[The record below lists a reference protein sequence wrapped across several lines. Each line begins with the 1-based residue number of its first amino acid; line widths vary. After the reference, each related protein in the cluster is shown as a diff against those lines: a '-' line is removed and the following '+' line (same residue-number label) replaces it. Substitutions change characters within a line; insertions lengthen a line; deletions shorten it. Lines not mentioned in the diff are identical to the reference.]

1 MCRPRQVGSSLG
13 RGRLLSSRGKRGRAS
28 QTTPTTRDLFPR
40 DRSTLCLKP
49 RPPVVMVMGHVDH
62 GKTTL
67 LDWLRK
73 TSVAEREAGGITQHI
88 GAFSVQLSTGE
99 RLTFLD
105 TPGHAAFSSMRARGA
120 SVTDIAVLV
129 VAGDDG
135 VMVQTR
141 ECVDLVRSAR
151 VPLVVA
157 INKCDKP
164 GAEPVSL
171 PALLH
176 SLASLLHPCVPYN
189 EKVRPARIILTPTHS

>member
-1 MCRPRQVGSSLG
+1 M
-13 RGRLLSSRGKRGRAS
+13 
-28 QTTPTTRDLFPR
+28 
-40 DRSTLCLKP
+40 
-49 RPPVVMVMGHVDH
+49 VVDKVC
-62 GKTTL
+62 
-67 LDWLRK
+67 
-73 TSVAEREAGGITQHI
+73 
-88 GAFSVQLSTGE
+88 SVQLSTGE

-120 SVTDIAVLV
+120 SLTDIAVLV

-141 ECVDLVRSAR
+141 ECVDLVRSAG

-176 SLASLLHPCVPYN
+176 SLGSLLQPCVPYN
-189 EKVRPARIILTPTHS
+189 EKVIAIANKIFPCGNGKCLGAGEG

>member
-1 MCRPRQVGSSLG
+1 VSGVEAVGG
-13 RGRLLSSRGKRGRAS
+13 
-28 QTTPTTRDLFPR
+28 
-40 DRSTLCLKP
+40 
-49 RPPVVMVMGHVDH
+49 VVVD
-62 GKTTL
+62 K
-67 LDWLRK
+67 
-73 TSVAEREAGGITQHI
+73 VC
-88 GAFSVQLSTGE
+88 SVQLSTGE